1 MKSTPAYI
9 RYTIVALLL
18 LAGTF
23 YGLYQLTLTGNTDS
37 NDMAHIENYLSLTA
51 QVDAEIYDM
60 AADLFTMA
68 ESGQHEMGR
77 LTNILF
83 QIEEHKKA
91 IPTEYDNFKNL
102 ELRSRNM
109 LETLRKLVLIIYEPV
124 QTSREERN
132 NQWQQ
137 QVNELNRLS
146 GIRIQL
152 IKELL
157 EAEGLQYHENSDGS
171 LSYWRP

>member
-1 MKSTPAYI
+1 MKFTPAYI

-23 YGLYQLTLTGNTDS
+23 YGLYQLTLTGNTDA
-37 NDMAHIENYLSLTA
+37 NDMAHIEHYLSLTA

-60 AADLFTMA
+60 AADLFAMA
-68 ESGQHEMGR
+68 ESGNQDMGR

-83 QIEEHKKA
+83 QIEERKKE
-91 IPTEYDNFKNL
+91 IPTEYDNFKEL
-102 ELRSRNM
+102 ELRSRKM
-109 LETLRKLVLIIYEPV
+109 LETLRKLVLIIYEPA
-124 QTSREERN
+124 QMSHDERN
-132 NQWQQ
+132 NQWRQR
-137 QVNELNRLS
+137 VEDLNRLS
-146 GIRIQL
+146 ATRTQL

-157 EAEGLQYHENSDGS
+157 KIEGLEYHENSDGS